1 MLSEKTTSDPSPHLM
16 LIEVAGVT
24 FMADDFEV
32 VPKKSITIVL
42 KLAMKRV
49 IAMTIF
55 MGLITLQRSKL

>member
-1 MLSEKTTSDPSPHLM
+1 M